1 MTHAD
6 YMNAKCVCKGFEI
19 KNLGRYR
26 DFYVKS
32 DTMLLADVVESFK
45 KICLKL
51 HHLDSVNFLQ
61 APGLTWKTTLK
72 V

>member
-1 MTHAD
+1 MQITW
-6 YMNAKCVCKGFEI
+6 MQNVFCKDFEI
-19 KNLGRYR
+19 KNLGGYR

-32 DTMLLADVVESFK
+32 DTMLLADVVESFR

-51 HHLDSVNFLQ
+51 HHLDSVNFLP
-61 APGLTWKTTLK
+61 APGLTWKITLK